1 MAKEPVQR
9 AMVELATKLDSMSQE
24 LRKKPEER
32 LVGVE
37 PAVALEKAHLAAQAV
52 SQQARAAFFL
62 DLLACKVEDATAC
75 LADLETKCVIY
86 HSWAKPLLACIS
98 PTARKVAA
106 GPLAQVILLTQ
117 ALLGKAASPGEAMR
131 PADLGQLDA
140 AVNELP
146 QLPVRGTDAAR
157 GVLLRS
163 EALVEDALQEVGT
176 SIAEAMATDKVE
188 GQGEDGEEDG
198 EAEDE
203 EGEEGELFAQPALSA
218 PLQLLLEAALKLLKR
233 ARELGLPRL
242 EAEDKSAGLVAAC
255 AQAASAQVDNL
266 VCAMHEED
274 AHAVGG
280 YATSLIKVRARAGL
294 RGRRRGHLPGQG

>member
-1 MAKEPVQR
+1 MAEDTVRR
-9 AMVELATKLDSMSQE
+9 AMVELATKLDTMAQE

-62 DLLACKVEDATAC
+62 DVLACKMEDATAC

-98 PTARKVAA
+98 PAARKVAA
-106 GPLAQVILLTQ
+106 GPLAQVLLLMQ

-146 QLPVRGTDAAR
+146 QLPVRGTDAAH

-163 EALVEDALQEVGT
+163 EALVEDALQVT
-176 SIAEAMATDKVE
+176 PNPHPHPHPSSCRT
-188 GQGEDGEEDG
+188 
-198 EAEDE
+198 
-203 EGEEGELFAQPALSA
+203 LTLTPFLT
-218 PLQLLLEAALKLLKR
+218 LTL
-233 ARELGLPRL
+233 
-242 EAEDKSAGLVAAC
+242 
-255 AQAASAQVDNL
+255 
-266 VCAMHEED
+266 
-274 AHAVGG
+274 
-280 YATSLIKVRARAGL
+280 TLILTLTCCRRWARA
-294 RGRRRGHLPGQG
+294 

>member
-1 MAKEPVQR
+1 METLELDGSQGWMAEDTVRR
-9 AMVELATKLDSMSQE
+9 AMVELATKLDTMAQE

-37 PAVALEKAHLAAQAV
+37 PAVALEKAHLAAQAM

-62 DLLACKVEDATAC
+62 DVLACTVEDATAC

-106 GPLAQVILLTQ
+106 GPLAQVLLLMQ

-140 AVNELP
+140 AVDELP

-163 EALVEDALQEVGT
+163 EALVEDALQVT
-176 SIAEAMATDKVE
+176 PNPHPHPNPSSCRTLTLTPILT
-188 GQGEDGEEDG
+188 
-198 EAEDE
+198 
-203 EGEEGELFAQPALSA
+203 LTLALI
-218 PLQLLLEAALKLLKR
+218 LTLTCCR
-233 ARELGLPRL
+233 RW
-242 EAEDKSAGLVAAC
+242 
-255 AQAASAQVDNL
+255 
-266 VCAMHEED
+266 
-274 AHAVGG
+274 
-280 YATSLIKVRARAGL
+280 ARA
-294 RGRRRGHLPGQG
+294 

>member
-1 MAKEPVQR
+1 MAEDTVRR
-9 AMVELATKLDSMSQE
+9 AMVELATKLDTMAQE

-62 DLLACKVEDATAC
+62 DVLACKVEDATAC

-106 GPLAQVILLTQ
+106 GPLAQVLLLMG

-146 QLPVRGTDAAR
+146 QLPVRGTDAAH

-163 EALVEDALQEVGT
+163 EALVEDALQVT
-176 SIAEAMATDKVE
+176 PHPHPNPRPHPNPSSCRTLTLTPILT
-188 GQGEDGEEDG
+188 
-198 EAEDE
+198 
-203 EGEEGELFAQPALSA
+203 LTLALI
-218 PLQLLLEAALKLLKR
+218 LTLTCCR
-233 ARELGLPRL
+233 RW
-242 EAEDKSAGLVAAC
+242 
-255 AQAASAQVDNL
+255 
-266 VCAMHEED
+266 
-274 AHAVGG
+274 
-280 YATSLIKVRARAGL
+280 ARA
-294 RGRRRGHLPGQG
+294 

>member
-1 MAKEPVQR
+1 MAEDTVRR
-9 AMVELATKLDSMSQE
+9 AMVELATKLDMMAQE

-62 DLLACKVEDATAC
+62 DVLACKVEDATAC

-98 PTARKVAA
+98 PAARKVTAGPNRNRNRNRNPSPSPNLHSHPSRRPHPTQVAA
-106 GPLAQVILLTQ
+106 GPLAQVLLLMQ
-117 ALLGKAASPGEAMR
+117 LLLGKAAAPGEAMR

-140 AVNELP
+140 AVEELP

-163 EALVEDALQEVGT
+163 EALVEDALQVT
-176 SIAEAMATDKVE
+176 
-188 GQGEDGEEDG
+188 
-198 EAEDE
+198 
-203 EGEEGELFAQPALSA
+203 
-218 PLQLLLEAALKLLKR
+218 
-233 ARELGLPRL
+233 PRPHPHPNPHPHP
-242 EAEDKSAGLVAAC
+242 DPSTC
-255 AQAASAQVDNL
+255 
-266 VCAMHEED
+266 
-274 AHAVGG
+274 
-280 YATSLIKVRARAGL
+280 
-294 RGRRRGHLPGQG
+294 RR

>member
-1 MAKEPVQR
+1 MAKDTVQR
-9 AMVELATKLDSMSQE
+9 AMVELGTKLDSMAQE
-24 LRKKPEER
+24 LRKKPEDR

-62 DLLACKVEDATAC
+62 DVLECKVEDATAC

-98 PTARKVAA
+98 PAARKVAGPNPHPNPNHNPNHSPSPSPSPSPTPNPHRNPHPHPHPHPTQVAA
-106 GPLAQVILLTQ
+106 GPLAQVLLLTQ

-163 EALVEDALQEVGT
+163 EALVEDALQV
-176 SIAEAMATDKVE
+176 
-188 GQGEDGEEDG
+188 
-198 EAEDE
+198 
-203 EGEEGELFAQPALSA
+203 ALTLTLTLS
-218 PLQLLLEAALKLLKR
+218 LTLSLSLSLAL
-233 ARELGLPRL
+233 
-242 EAEDKSAGLVAAC
+242 
-255 AQAASAQVDNL
+255 
-266 VCAMHEED
+266 
-274 AHAVGG
+274 
-280 YATSLIKVRARAGL
+280 I
-294 RGRRRGHLPGQG
+294 

>member
-1 MAKEPVQR
+1 MAEDTVRR
-9 AMVELATKLDSMSQE
+9 AMVELATKLDTMAQE

-62 DLLACKVEDATAC
+62 DVLACKVEDATAC

-98 PTARKVAA
+98 PAARKVTAAPNRNRDRNRNRNPSPNLHPHPSRRPHPTQVAA
-106 GPLAQVILLTQ
+106 GPLAQVLLLMQ
-117 ALLGKAASPGEAMR
+117 LLLGKATAPGEAMR

-140 AVNELP
+140 AGEELP

-163 EALVEDALQEVGT
+163 EALVEDALQVT
-176 SIAEAMATDKVE
+176 
-188 GQGEDGEEDG
+188 
-198 EAEDE
+198 
-203 EGEEGELFAQPALSA
+203 
-218 PLQLLLEAALKLLKR
+218 
-233 ARELGLPRL
+233 PRPRPRPRPHPHPHPSSCRTL
-242 EAEDKSAGLVAAC
+242 TVTPILTLTLTLILTLAC
-255 AQAASAQVDNL
+255 
-266 VCAMHEED
+266 C
-274 AHAVGG
+274 
-280 YATSLIKVRARAGL
+280 RRWARA
-294 RGRRRGHLPGQG
+294 

>member
-1 MAKEPVQR
+1 MQWQFRKSERVKIPGPSAAICKCGAKTARARVNGELRQEMAKDTVQR
-9 AMVELATKLDSMSQE
+9 AMVELGTKLDSMAQE

-62 DLLACKVEDATAC
+62 DVLECKVEDATAC

-98 PTARKVAA
+98 PAARKVAA
-106 GPLAQVILLTQ
+106 GPLAQVLLLTQ

-163 EALVEDALQEVGT
+163 EALVEDALQV
-176 SIAEAMATDKVE
+176 
-188 GQGEDGEEDG
+188 
-198 EAEDE
+198 
-203 EGEEGELFAQPALSA
+203 ALTLTLTLS
-218 PLQLLLEAALKLLKR
+218 LAL
-233 ARELGLPRL
+233 
-242 EAEDKSAGLVAAC
+242 V
-255 AQAASAQVDNL
+255 
-266 VCAMHEED
+266 
-274 AHAVGG
+274 
-280 YATSLIKVRARAGL
+280 
-294 RGRRRGHLPGQG
+294 